1 MSKIA
6 ILGDLH
12 LGVHKGHPAFSNALK
27 TFMEELF
34 IPTLERENITSVVQ
48 LGDIVDRP
56 TGIRFVDMVRLR
68 NDFIEPLLSI
78 GVTLHVLVGN
88 HDAPYN
94 RDTLTPSAPTELFNG
109 YPDIIVYD
117 KPEELTYGGIDG
129 LKCVMLPWICRENAI
144 ASISLLKRTKCKVV
158 FGHLEL
164 NGFDMHR
171 GVTCHEGM
179 DSGIFKDFNLVVSGH
194 FHQSSKQGIIQYTGA
209 PCQLTWADSG
219 CQRGF
224 WILDTETLE
233 MRFIPNP
240 NNMYV
245 ELIYADDV
253 MYYEGQY
260 RDKFVKVIVKSKKDQ
275 LSFDTFMKNIE
286 DGAIEVKII
295 EQGID
300 FESSLQLD
308 ENKYQLDDSSK
319 IFGDYVDGL
328 TDNPTLNKIKLKS
341 ILSAIHSEALNVN

>member
-94 RDTLTPSAPTELFNG
+94 RDTLTPSAPVELFNG

-117 KPEELTYGGIDG
+117 KPQELTYGGIDG

-194 FHQSSKQGIIQYTGA
+194 FHQPSKAGIIQYAGA
-209 PCQLTWADSG
+209 PYQMTWADAG
-219 CQRGF
+219 CARGF
-224 WILDTETLE
+224 WILDTETLD
-233 MRFIPNP
+233 MKFIQNKNDMYLIDPNIGD
-240 NNMYV
+240 NV
-245 ELIYADDV
+245 K
-253 MYYEGQY
+253 
-260 RDKFVKVIVKSKKDQ
+260 DKFVKITVKEKGLGFDNYVKTLEENGALEVKVIEPGTD
-275 LSFDTFMKNIE
+275 LTTNIE
-286 DGAIEVKII
+286 
-295 EQGID
+295 ID
-300 FESSLQLD
+300 EAKYDLD
-308 ENKYQLDDSSK
+308 SPTKM
-319 IFGDYVDGL
+319 FHDYVFGMVQEKTYD
-328 TDNPTLNKIKLKS
+328 KRKLVDV
-341 ILSAIHSEALNVN
+341 LVNTHAEAVML